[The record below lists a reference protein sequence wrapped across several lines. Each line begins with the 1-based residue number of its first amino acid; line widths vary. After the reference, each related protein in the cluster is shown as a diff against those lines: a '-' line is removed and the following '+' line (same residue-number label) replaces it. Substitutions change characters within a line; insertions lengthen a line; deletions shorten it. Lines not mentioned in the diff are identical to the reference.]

1 MILAMTA
8 PAKPPDAATDAD
20 LVRAFVG
27 GDTDAFE
34 RLVDRHQRAILHLC
48 QRLVGPTDA
57 ADLFQEIFLQCWRS
71 LAQLRAPE
79 AFRAWLLRIAVRRA
93 RRRRARQLREPQAVD
108 HPDQFIAPPQRDLAE
123 LTEDVARLRMALA
136 LLPDRQRE
144 VVVLRHDHGLTFAE
158 IAAALEIR
166 EDAARANHYQ
176 GLKRL
181 RRELQLGDDER
192 RRDGRAGDDAQSF
205 PPSGEPR

>member
-1 MILAMTA
+1 MTA

-27 GDTDAFE
+27 GDPSAFE
-34 RLVDRHQRAILHLC
+34 QLVDRHQRALLHLC
-48 QRLVGPTDA
+48 QRLVGASDA
-57 ADLFQEIFLQCWRS
+57 ADLFQEVFLQCWRS

-79 AFRAWLLRIAVRRA
+79 AFRAWLLQITVRRA
-93 RRRRARQLREPQAVD
+93 RRRRARQLHEARDVEMPELFA
-108 HPDQFIAPPQRDLAE
+108 APPERDHAE
-123 LTEDVARLRMALA
+123 LADDVARLRAALA

-158 IAAALEIR
+158 IAATLDIR

-181 RRELQLGDDER
+181 RRELALDADGGDTPADHAPVPR
-192 RRDGRAGDDAQSF
+192 
-205 PPSGEPR
+205 PPTGEPR

>member
-1 MILAMTA
+1 MTA
-8 PAKPPDAATDAD
+8 PAKPPDAATDAE

-27 GDTDAFE
+27 GDPTAFE
-34 RLVDRHQRAILHLC
+34 RLVDRHQRALLHLC
-48 QRLVGPTDA
+48 QRLVGASDA
-57 ADLFQEIFLQCWRS
+57 ADLFQEVFLQCWRS

-79 AFRAWLLRIAVRRA
+79 AFRAWLLQITVRRA
-93 RRRRARQLREPQAVD
+93 RRRRQQQLRDPRDVAV
-108 HPDQFIAPPQRDLAE
+108 PEQFAAPPERDRAE
-123 LTEDVARLRMALA
+123 LADDVARLRAALA
-136 LLPDRQRE
+136 LLPERQRE

-158 IAAALEIR
+158 IAAALDIR

-181 RRELQLGDDER
+181 RRELALVADDGDAPADR
-192 RRDGRAGDDAQSF
+192 SASPR